1 MRIQNQKIG
10 KINEK
15 DLFELW
21 SNRAQVR
28 KSFWCRYSVHHP
40 DEDSKSHLRNR
51 DIQWRHFKFSRGN
64 GREYVVMAL
73 LVAVLIATFTDFLSP
88 GRDSELSAIGSRSG
102 LIVLGSN
109 AMVRKET
116 FINSAQ
122 WHYSRVLDC
131 ELIVEFFVVK
141 WIAQIWSGPNM
152 NIVYWARAQCHDS
165 EFHQ

>member
-1 MRIQNQKIG
+1 MNCEAIEHRSENHFDADI
-10 KINEK
+10 
-15 DLFELW
+15 LFIIPMKTLNLTLGTEIFNGDTL
-21 SNRAQVR
+21 
-28 KSFWCRYSVHHP
+28 
-40 DEDSKSHLRNR
+40 
-51 DIQWRHFKFSRGN
+51 KFSRGN

-122 WHYSRVLDC
+122 
-131 ELIVEFFVVK
+131 
-141 WIAQIWSGPNM
+141 
-152 NIVYWARAQCHDS
+152 
-165 EFHQ
+165 